1 MKSKFLYDGMGRR
14 VQRTDYSSWKGR
26 AYRTANV
33 TKYVWDG
40 WLLLAELTADNVI
53 SNFYVHGLD
62 LSQTLHGAGG
72 IGGLLAARGPPADL
86 HLFCYDGQGNV
97 VNVLDGSG
105 AVVASYRYSPF
116 GCLVSESGPYADQNL
131 FRFSTKM
138 FELWWGFY
146 YWNNRIYLP
155 TIGRFLSRD
164 PLEER
169 VGANSYCF
177 VRNAPITAFDV
188 LGLITHRILPP
199 STIYVVTPYSWG
211 GDYNANASLVC
222 VCTPLGS
229 SGPRKIECTLVATP
243 VIRLNSNESIRRAVR
258 ALSRHPEITTEEH
271 EQNHHRVFMN
281 TYVSSF
287 DALVAQ
293 YEGPECCNCQ
303 DRLLEL
309 LRLFNNLKSDL
320 SAWENRM
327 ECGYF
332 TPDWVWHEGGL
343 EPWIEYGRGE
353 RPVPIPPVETDCR

>member
-1 MKSKFLYDGMGRR
+1 
-14 VQRTDYSSWKGR
+14 
-26 AYRTANV
+26 
-33 TKYVWDG
+33 
-40 WLLLAELTADNVI
+40 
-53 SNFYVHGLD
+53 
-62 LSQTLHGAGG
+62 
-72 IGGLLAARGPPADL
+72 
-86 HLFCYDGQGNV
+86 
-97 VNVLDGSG
+97 
-105 AVVASYRYSPF
+105 
-116 GCLVSESGPYADQNL
+116 
-131 FRFSTKM
+131 
-138 FELWWGFY
+138 
-146 YWNNRIYLP
+146 
-155 TIGRFLSRD
+155 
-164 PLEER
+164 
-169 VGANSYCF
+169 
-177 VRNAPITAFDV
+177 
-188 LGLITHRILPP
+188 
-199 STIYVVTPYSWG
+199 
-211 GDYNANASLVC
+211 
-222 VCTPLGS
+222 
-229 SGPRKIECTLVATP
+229 
-243 VIRLNSNESIRRAVR
+243 LNSNESIRRAVR